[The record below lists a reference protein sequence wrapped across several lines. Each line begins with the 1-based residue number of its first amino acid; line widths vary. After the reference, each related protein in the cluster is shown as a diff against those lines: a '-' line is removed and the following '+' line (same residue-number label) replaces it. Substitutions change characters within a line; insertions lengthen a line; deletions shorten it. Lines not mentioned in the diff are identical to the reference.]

1 MKLIERLTPQVELN
15 IVEGKWDQE
24 PSSDWKP
31 FLSNDKNKDEFFKFL
46 PEEPDTKFCHFS

>member
-1 MKLIERLTPQVELN
+1 MYLRRLTSQVELN
-15 IVEGKWDQE
+15 LVEGKWDQE

-31 FLSNDKNKDEFFKFL
+31 FLTNDKNKDEFLKFL